1 MLESYNEDMFRR
13 MLLIALR
20 IRYSDDVEFM
30 VLRRVSISDT
40 FLFSSFPV
48 KHISKERLDR
58 LEKEDS

>member
-48 KHISKERLDR
+48 KHIS
-58 LEKEDS
+58 

>member
-48 KHISKERLDR
+48 KHISYKRLDR